1 MIIAFQ
7 VIMLIILVIC
17 FLSALEERNKE
28 IRTGHLAGC
37 ALCIVG
43 FLVSVS
49 L

>member
-7 VIMLIILVIC
+7 VVLLFMMVIT
-17 FLSALEERNKE
+17 FLAALEGTNKE

-43 FLVSVS
+43 FLVSIAI
-49 L
+49 